1 MHELLSQGLQRLG
14 VSMDRATQQRCLD
27 YLSLMVTWNQHSNL
41 TAITDPEQMVVR
53 HLLDS
58 LALVPWVKGSYCMDV
73 GSGAGLPGIPLAL
86 ALPHTDWVLLDCRG
100 KKTRFLRHVVATLGI
115 KNVQVV
121 HKRIEDY
128 ACDEAFDTMASRAV
142 SDVETLFHWTHAY
155 LEPDGCLLC
164 MTGKEQVLAD
174 TLGGFEVQQHALE
187 VPFLQADRHVVRL
200 RKKLS

>member
-1 MHELLSQGLQRLG
+1 
-14 VSMDRATQQRCLD
+14 
-27 YLSLMVTWNQHSNL
+27 
-41 TAITDPEQMVVR
+41 
-53 HLLDS
+53 
-58 LALVPWVKGSYCMDV
+58 MDV

-86 ALPHTDWVLLDCRG
+86 ALPGTQWVLLDSRV
-100 KKTRFLRHVVATLGI
+100 KKTRFLQHVVATLGI
-115 KNVQVV
+115 KNIQVV

-128 ACDEAFDTMASRAV
+128 PKDRAFDTMVSRAV
-142 SDVETLFHWTHAY
+142 SDVETLFDWTHAY

-174 TLGGFEVQQHALE
+174 TLDGFEVQQHALE